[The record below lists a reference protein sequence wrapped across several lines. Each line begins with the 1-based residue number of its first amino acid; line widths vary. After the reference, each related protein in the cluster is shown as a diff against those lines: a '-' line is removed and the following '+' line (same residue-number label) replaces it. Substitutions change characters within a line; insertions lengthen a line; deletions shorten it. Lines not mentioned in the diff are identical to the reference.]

1 MDTPIF
7 NDGTDKYEC
16 AYCGQYAD
24 EDKKKVN
31 AHSINCPV
39 RADRPAAPDSP
50 ALSEPDPVE
59 TASEETDLQER
70 IRRIREKREGSDYN
84 VQKLSHAPFP
94 DDGYH
99 YHIFNDNWRKD
110 PNRIRNMQAKGYEV
124 VGDEADLHRGVNED
138 GSSISGIVMRIP
150 QAIYDEDQKA
160 KQGEVDKVDEAIGE
174 GSLAQEPGDNRYIPD
189 GIRIHSDNREPS
201 I

>member
-1 MDTPIF
+1 MVTY
-7 NDGTDKYEC
+7 NDQTEMYVCEG
-16 AYCGQYAD
+16 CGQVQN
-24 EDKKKVN
+24 EKKQ
-31 AHSINCPV
+31 PV
-39 RADRPAAPDSP
+39 ASHEHFCLKKLSVDAAKEVPE
-50 ALSEPDPVE
+50 EPISTEP
-59 TASEETDLQER
+59 EETDLQER

>member
-1 MDTPIF
+1 METPVY
-7 NDGTDKYEC
+7 NDGTEKYVC
-16 AYCGQYAD
+16 AYCKQYTDA
-24 EDKKKVN
+24 DKKKVN
-31 AHSINCPV
+31 AHSIHCPARV
-39 RADRPAAPDSP
+39 EAASVQADPTPP
-50 ALSEPDPVE
+50 EPEPE
-59 TASEETDLQER
+59 PEEKDLQER

-84 VQKLSHAPFP
+84 QQKLSHAPFP